1 MQKVNKQQDIKIKQL
16 TYDLQDTQ
24 KKLQETQ
31 YTLDVNT
38 EELNDFKQK
47 VQSLEVIK
55 YDYSEQIDDLQVKL
69 LEMTKKYNDLL
80 NNFEA
85 HFHEEREQ
93 MASEFQKQA
102 EEAEMAKVQIIDV
115 HDKQMQQKQFEI
127 DQLKEQL

>member
-1 MQKVNKQQDIKIKQL
+1 M
-16 TYDLQDTQ
+16 
-24 KKLQETQ
+24 
-31 YTLDVNT
+31 
-38 EELNDFKQK
+38 
-47 VQSLEVIK
+47 QSLEVIK

-93 MASEFQKQA
+93 MAAEFQKQA